1 MDVLSAE
8 EGEGEYNNGQR
19 VYLSAIMV
27 VRKKRVHS
35 PFLRYASFVLFSA
48 YLPHSTS
55 SLTTLVYLIN
65 DQSLIYASYFNN
77 LNKQKPPMF

>member
-48 YLPHSTS
+48 YLPHSTL